1 MLSDTQRERLI
12 QASAVGK
19 EIKQGSHGEQWERLT
34 EETRELILRRIA
46 EVEYEL
52 VMESPSEFNQ
62 EQIEYIKNEMQDV
75 KFYKR
80 DGFINMM
87 KSLREQVAGNEVTEF
102 MKRDATTEFNM
113 LQNRRN
119 INFIEHFPHFHE
131 LIRK

>member
-34 EETRELILRRIA
+34 EEVRESVLRRIA

-62 EQIEYIKNEMQDV
+62 QQIEDV
-75 KFYKR
+75 KKERKNILRRETKKGLRFNYKT
-80 DGFINMM
+80 
-87 KSLREQVAGNEVTEF
+87 KKLVAIS
-102 MKRDATTEFNM
+102 A
-113 LQNRRN
+113 
-119 INFIEHFPHFHE
+119 
-131 LIRK
+131 